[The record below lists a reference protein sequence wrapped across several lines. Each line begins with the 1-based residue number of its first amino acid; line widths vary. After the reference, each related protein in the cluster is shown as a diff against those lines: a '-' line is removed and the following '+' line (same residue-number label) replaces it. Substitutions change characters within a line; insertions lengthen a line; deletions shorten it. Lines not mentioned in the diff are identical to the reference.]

1 MRNYELTVVLPG
13 GSTAAKKKTFREKI
27 EKIVK
32 VFKGKI
38 GKIDDWGELDLAFPI
53 ANSNTGIYLH
63 FPLELD
69 TNGAILIV
77 EKLRL
82 EEGLLRY
89 LLVRKEK

>member
-13 GSTAAKKKTFREKI
+13 GLTAAKKKTAKNKI
-27 EKIVK
+27 EKLVK

-38 GKIDDWGELDLAFPI
+38 GKIQEWGELELAFPI
-53 ANSNTGIYLH
+53 ANSNTGIYLN

-69 TNGAILIV
+69 TNAAILIV

-82 EEGLLRY
+82 EEGILRY